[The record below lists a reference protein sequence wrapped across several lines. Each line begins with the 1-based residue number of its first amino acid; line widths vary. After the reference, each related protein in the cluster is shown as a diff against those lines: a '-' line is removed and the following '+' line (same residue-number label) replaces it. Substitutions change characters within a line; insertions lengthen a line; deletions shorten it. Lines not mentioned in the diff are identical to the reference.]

1 MVELELEDYSELF
14 DWFTL
19 AFGKNDDKKITAQA
33 KSTFWKL
40 KFLSDDK
47 IKEHEDD
54 KDDD

>member
-1 MVELELEDYSELF
+1 MMVELEIEDYSELF

-19 AFGKNDDKKITAQA
+19 AFAKDEPKKITAQA

-47 IKEHEDD
+47 MKEIEDF
-54 KDDD
+54 KDD